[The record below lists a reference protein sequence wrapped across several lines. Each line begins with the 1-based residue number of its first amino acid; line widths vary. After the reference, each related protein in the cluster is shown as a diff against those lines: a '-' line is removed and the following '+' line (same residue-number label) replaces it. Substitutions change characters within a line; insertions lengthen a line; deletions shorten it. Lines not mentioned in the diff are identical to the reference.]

1 MTSILLIE
9 DHHLFADSLVRM
21 LNGRGYKEVSVA
33 YSAEDALRLLPDL
46 SVDLALVD
54 VALPKMNGID
64 LVEVLRSE
72 YPELV
77 CLVISGHMSTRY
89 ARRSLEAGARG
100 YAVKDSAAGIIQ
112 GIQTVMRGEIY
123 LSEDLGSL

>member
-1 MTSILLIE
+1 MTSILLVE

-21 LNGRGYKEVSVA
+21 LNGRGYSEVLVV
-33 YSAEDALRLLPDL
+33 YSAEEALRLLPDL
-46 SVDLALVD
+46 TVELALVD

-64 LVEVLRSE
+64 LVELLQSE
-72 YPELV
+72 YPGLR
-77 CLVISGHMSTRY
+77 CLVISGHLSTRY

-100 YAVKDSAAGIIQ
+100 YAIKDSASGIVN

-123 LSEDLGSL
+123 LSEELGSI